1 MDFFYLSS
9 PLSNI
14 TTMVAFEALCVII
27 KSFNVA
33 TTASN
38 ICGGNTTSNT
48 VVTLNSAV
56 TNLNASIDCTLSAIS
71 KLSRGNNAL
80 TATLTVSF
88 QAGVAMILPAE
99 MNYYGTGRD
108 KLW

>member
-1 MDFFYLSS
+1 
-9 PLSNI
+9 
-14 TTMVAFEALCVII
+14 MVAFEALLVAI

-38 ICGGNTTSNT
+38 ICGGNTKSNT

-56 TNLNASIDCTLSAIS
+56 TTLNASIDCTLSAIS
-71 KLSRGNNAL
+71 KLSRGHNAL
-80 TATLTVSF
+80 TAALAVAF

-99 MNYYGTGRD
+99 MN
-108 KLW
+108 